1 MLSGQFT
8 TKLIRLGFTI
18 YGHRY
23 RDGVLSIHSSPDVL
37 GSITVI
43 PASILNSE
51 GDPRTSGSRLTA
63 YRIMASS

>member
-8 TKLIRLGFTI
+8 TKSIGLGFTI

-23 RDGVLSIHSSPDVL
+23 RDGALSIHSSPDVL

-43 PASILNSE
+43 PASILNS
-51 GDPRTSGSRLTA
+51 D
-63 YRIMASS
+63 